1 MQDFRL
7 YKRVDELEKL
17 VDSLQKDLYH
27 VKQQNQELVDIL
39 SKEKKDA

>member
-17 VDSLQKDLYH
+17 VDSLQKDLYN
-27 VKQQNQELVDIL
+27 VKQQNQELVDML
-39 SKEKKDA
+39 KREKK